1 MTHTNAAV
9 SARPTK
15 QAPNSFSWLP
25 LAAMALSGMIQLV
38 TNQNAIS
45 DRMPATA
52 RPL

>member
-1 MTHTNAAV
+1 VIHTSAAV

-25 LAAMALSGMIQLV
+25 LGAMALSGMSQLV

-45 DRMPATA
+45 DSTPATA
-52 RPL
+52 SPL